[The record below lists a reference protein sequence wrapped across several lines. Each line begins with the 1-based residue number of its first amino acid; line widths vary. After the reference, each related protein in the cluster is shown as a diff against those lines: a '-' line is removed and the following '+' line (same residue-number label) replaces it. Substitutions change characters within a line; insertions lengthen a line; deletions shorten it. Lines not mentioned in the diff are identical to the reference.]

1 MKKNNIFALLG
12 IAACCCLASCDNSQQ
27 KMADSLLKE
36 AEQLFNKG
44 EYDKALTK
52 IDSLRD
58 IYPNAIE
65 TRKKA
70 LGLYQS
76 IALKQAQEDL
86 TNTDSILQAVTHDYN
101 YQKTKVDKDREM
113 LRATKEELSM
123 LNKTK
128 VKLDSLRV
136 RFDMQCAKIKY
147 IHKKQKEVIK

>member
-1 MKKNNIFALLG
+1 MKTNNIFALLG

-52 IDSLRD
+52 IDSLRN

-76 IALKQAQEDL
+76 IALEQAQEDL
-86 TNTDSILQAVTHDYN
+86 ANTDSILQAVTHDYN
-101 YQKTKVDKDREM
+101 YQKDR
-113 LRATKEELSM
+113 KS
-123 LNKTK
+123 
-128 VKLDSLRV
+128 VV
-136 RFDMQCAKIKY
+136 
-147 IHKKQKEVIK
+147 

>member
-1 MKKNNIFALLG
+1 MKTNNIFALLG

-52 IDSLRD
+52 IDSLRN

-65 TRKKA
+65 TRKKE

-86 TNTDSILQAVTHDYN
+86 ANTDSILQAVTHDYN

>member
-52 IDSLRD
+52 IDSLRN

-86 TNTDSILQAVTHDYN
+86 ANTDSILQAVTHDYN
-101 YQKTKVDKDREM
+101 YHKTKVDKDREM